1 MNRQDV
7 HLYVFDG
14 LSDWEAGYA
23 IAGINNPQFQKNPG
37 SFRIQTVGP
46 DKNMITTIGG
56 VCIKP
61 DLGLNELVPS
71 NSAMLILPG
80 GTAWDKG
87 KNAEIIE
94 IAGMFLDSATPVAAI
109 CGATGGLA
117 RAGLLDNRKHTSN
130 APEYLAATQYKG
142 TALYE
147 KTPAVTD
154 NHLITSSGMAPVD
167 FAYHIFKRLDI
178 YTPSVLEAWY
188 GLFKTG
194 RPEYFEEL
202 MSAISTSKS

>member
-1 MNRQDV
+1 MNKQDV
-7 HLYVFDG
+7 HLYVFDS
-14 LSDWEAGYA
+14 LSDWEPSYA

-37 SFRIQTVGP
+37 SFRVQTVAL
-46 DKNMITTIGG
+46 NRNTITTIGG
-56 VCIKP
+56 VCIRP
-61 DLGLNELVPS
+61 DLVLKELSPS

-80 GTAWDKG
+80 GTAWDEG
-87 KNAEIIE
+87 KNTEIIE
-94 IAGMFLDSATPVAAI
+94 IVRVFLDSAKPVAAI

-117 RAGLLDNRKHTSN
+117 RAGLLNNRKHTSN
-130 APEYLAATQYKG
+130 APIYLAATQYKG

-147 KTPAVTD
+147 ETAAVTD
-154 NHLITSSGMAPVD
+154 KNLITATGMAPVD

-194 RPEYFEEL
+194 RSEYFEEL
-202 MSAISTSKS
+202 MSAIST